1 MRTLTDLSA
10 YFHNRPYVNGT
21 ILSPVQ
27 CLLPIGYMPNKIL
40 EYKKHKSI
48 FGFGRPPLGQD
59 IFCIFV
65 IYLEYVNWLQCT
77 NISSLFITIYSR
89 HLYFSSQ
96 LILTYS
102 SIYDDFDFS
111 KKKFAWKS
119 FSLYLETFSIE
130 LPNQNLRHI
139 GQWVSEL

>member
-1 MRTLTDLSA
+1 M
-10 YFHNRPYVNGT
+10 
-21 ILSPVQ
+21 Q

-48 FGFGRPPLGQD
+48 FGFGRPLGQD

-102 SIYDDFDFS
+102 SIYDDFDGFLSYDQTS
-111 KKKFAWKS
+111 KQTDNQRLLLAKYSLKIHRCLEIKS
-119 FSLYLETFSIE
+119 PT
-130 LPNQNLRHI
+130 N
-139 GQWVSEL
+139 

>member
-48 FGFGRPPLGQD
+48 FGFGRPLGQD

-102 SIYDDFDFS
+102 SIYDDFDGFLSYDQTS
-111 KKKFAWKS
+111 KQTDNQRLLLAKYSLKIHRCLEIKS
-119 FSLYLETFSIE
+119 PT
-130 LPNQNLRHI
+130 N
-139 GQWVSEL
+139 